1 MPVTT
6 SPGAQYAFGPAVRL
20 RVRGSARAR
29 AHFDREYGP
38 ARRAGGG
45 TEVEANVRLALALG
59 GAGVAG
65 GHKTARWRITLGDP
79 REHPVRVAVRV
90 GGGPPGFALSLVQ
103 GYYVEPLVAVALA
116 RAGYAALPSAGV
128 VAADGALIVMGRSG
142 TGKSSMSVR
151 ALARGRSILGDDQV
165 VIGADGGCWP
175 YRRRLR
181 LYPDVEDTA
190 PEAWQRLRPSTRRTL
205 RVRRMIRRASGGFVA
220 PSLAVPVAE
229 LRAPVTDERVRAARL
244 VIVERSSDIATLTEH
259 DRDAAWAAVAAAEVL
274 TDQRARFASAADPR
288 WATALEQAAQQE
300 LDVVRAWLR
309 PLPIAQVLVPA
320 AWDAPRAVSAL
331 VERLGLDR

>member
-1 MPVTT
+1 M
-6 SPGAQYAFGPAVRL
+6 
-20 RVRGSARAR
+20 
-29 AHFDREYGP
+29 
-38 ARRAGGG
+38 
-45 TEVEANVRLALALG
+45 
-59 GAGVAG
+59 AG

-151 ALARGRSILGDDQV
+151 ALARGRGILGDDQV

-205 RVRRMIRRASGGFVA
+205 RVRRMIRRASRGFVA

-229 LRAPVTDERVRAARL
+229 LRAPVADERVRAARL
-244 VIVERSSDIATLTEH
+244 VIVERSSDVATLTEH
-259 DRDAAWAAVAAAEVL
+259 DRDAGWAAVAAAEVL
-274 TDQRARFASAADPR
+274 ADQRARFASAADPR
-288 WATALEQAAQQE
+288 WATALEEAAQHGARGAAGVAAAAA
-300 LDVVRAWLR
+300 DRPGAGSRGVGRAARGERARRAAGPR
-309 PLPIAQVLVPA
+309 PLMALAVRLSAPA
-320 AWDAPRAVSAL
+320 AQEID
-331 VERLGLDR
+331 ERTFVIVAARG